1 MPQERNILDQKL
13 SGVTVKVAGT
23 ILLSVL
29 LLGWNGYG
37 LYSNL
42 MSAVNRSNEKY
53 DAIMQEMRNQKETAQ
68 QDRQNMKEILNRHE
82 QQIQF
87 LMTNQIKK

>member
-1 MPQERNILDQKL
+1 MPREQNILDQKL
-13 SGVTVKVAGT
+13 NGVTVKVAGT

-29 LLGWNGYG
+29 LLGWNGYA

-42 MSAVNRSNEKY
+42 LTAIKANDEKY
-53 DAIMQEMRNQKETAQ
+53 NAIMQEMRSMKETAQ
-68 QDRQNMKEILNRHE
+68 QDKNNVKEVLSRHE

>member
-13 SGVTVKVAGT
+13 SGVTVKVAGS
-23 ILLSVL
+23 ILLSAL
-29 LLGWNGYG
+29 FLGWNGYA

-42 MSAVNRSNEKY
+42 MTAVNSQNDKY
-53 DAIMQEMRNQKETAQ
+53 DAIMQEMRNQKEAAQ
-68 QDRQNMKEILNRHE
+68 QERQNIKEVLNRHE